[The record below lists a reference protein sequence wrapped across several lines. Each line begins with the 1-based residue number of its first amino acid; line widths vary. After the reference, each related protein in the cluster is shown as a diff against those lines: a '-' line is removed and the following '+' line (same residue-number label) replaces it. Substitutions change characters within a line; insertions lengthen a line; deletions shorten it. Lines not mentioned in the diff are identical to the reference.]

1 MSHIV
6 LAKAW
11 NNGKFL
17 PNGGGCTSLTNYFK
31 DEYLDINWVSITLEL
46 EGWEKQVELAINTDA
61 FWSHG
66 RELRSGVIGKWLIAN
81 GKASW
86 TAGRSRKSFCVR
98 WAADTSPL
106 LFMQKHPPTAWMPF
120 WQLHSRWMNKIE
132 PNGRPCRPFI
142 P

>member
-17 PNGGGCTSLTNYFK
+17 PNGGGYGIRLTNYFN

-86 TAGRSRKSFCVR
+86 TAGQEPEIFLRPLGGRYF
-98 WAADTSPL
+98 AASLHAEAPTDSVDAILAATQPL
-106 LFMQKHPPTAWMPF
+106 D
-120 WQLHSRWMNKIE
+120 E
-132 PNGRPCRPFI
+132 
-142 P
+142 

>member
-17 PNGGGCTSLTNYFK
+17 PNGGGYGIRLTNYFK

-86 TAGRSRKSFCVR
+86 TAGQEPEIFSASAGRQTLRRFSSCRRPTDSVDAIL
-98 WAADTSPL
+98 AATQPL
-106 LFMQKHPPTAWMPF
+106 D
-120 WQLHSRWMNKIE
+120 E
-132 PNGRPCRPFI
+132 
-142 P
+142 

>member
-17 PNGGGCTSLTNYFK
+17 PNGGGYGIRLTNYFK

-86 TAGRSRKSFCVR
+86 TAG
-98 WAADTSPL
+98 
-106 LFMQKHPPTAWMPF
+106 Q
-120 WQLHSRWMNKIE
+120 E
-132 PNGRPCRPFI
+132 P
-142 P
+142 

>member
-17 PNGGGCTSLTNYFK
+17 PNGGGYGIRLTNYFK

-86 TAGRSRKSFCVR
+86 TGAGNLSASAGRQTLRRFSSCRSAHRQRGCHSGSHT
-98 WAADTSPL
+98 AA
-106 LFMQKHPPTAWMPF
+106 
-120 WQLHSRWMNKIE
+120 
-132 PNGRPCRPFI
+132 G
-142 P
+142 